1 MSINIH
7 TMYVDRDT
15 VCQSTYSMS
24 IGIHALMYL
33 DRHTVCQLTY
43 SMSIDIHGVYVDR
56 HTVCR
61 STYYMSIEILYVDRQ
76 LFPTVNNPPVLTPLP
91 RTSLRLIEF
100 ESDSDSQVTVTRSD
114 QNCSWCKYHKLVA
127 STSLTTSLCQ
137 VSLSGDVR
145 NIELC

>member
-15 VCQSTYSMS
+15 VCQSAYSMS
-24 IGIHALMYL
+24 IGIHLLMYL

-43 SMSIDIHGVYVDR
+43 SVSIDIHGVYVDR

-76 LFPTVNNPPVLTPLP
+76 LFPTDIRITRITYTGTLKHFKQELLSESDVYKATPL
-91 RTSLRLIEF
+91 LRHRKDATILRFLRHISVF
-100 ESDSDSQVTVTRSD
+100 TKFGFRSVINSFID
-114 QNCSWCKYHKLVA
+114 TDHY
-127 STSLTTSLCQ
+127 
-137 VSLSGDVR
+137 R
-145 NIELC
+145 